1 MAAMAADPYARE
13 VIAQMRI
20 RARVLSKKRILAS
33 DPSIG
38 MMNITRWNYEAWQ
51 LRLDEEQEF
60 RSLSLVATEL
70 LKSFRVMLCSV
81 LGNNLEPIEV
91 PDPANPDKTI
101 LRWQERD
108 EFLPLIMAIARPDYV
123 KQAVEKIEAI
133 KVQEGI
139 SQGTT
144 EIDGYAEEDLE
155 FFDEFNVDEL
165 LKDATQRQSNKELD
179 QFKRAQDEAQAAIKA
194 GRSPIP
200 RQRVTIDR
208 SDSFGIDPKD
218 LEAIKKMADGP
229 GSFGK
234 PPEPMRTGKVRV
246 NIKEDPEDDGSS

>member
-1 MAAMAADPYARE
+1 MAADPYARE

-33 DPSIG
+33 DPVIG
-38 MMNITRWNYEAWQ
+38 QMNVTRWNYEAWQ

-60 RSLSLVATEL
+60 RSMSLVATEL

-123 KQAVEKIEAI
+123 KQAMEKIEAI
-133 KVQEGI
+133 KIQDGI

-144 EIDGYAEEDLE
+144 EIDGYKEEDLD
-155 FFDEFNVDEL
+155 FFDEFDVDGL
-165 LKDATQRQSNKELD
+165 IKNASQRQSNAELA
-179 QFKRAQDEAQAAIKA
+179 QFKRAQEEALAAIKA
-194 GRSPIP
+194 GRPAIP

-208 SDSFGIDPKD
+208 TDSFGIDPKD
-218 LEAIKKMADGP
+218 LEAIKKTADGP

-234 PPEPMRTGKVRV
+234 PPELTRTGKVRV
-246 NIKEDPEDDGSS
+246 DIKEDPEDDGFS